1 MDAQF
6 RTWCC
11 LFVEVKERDKEE
23 EMEEERKEEEKV
35 FDSGGR
41 KEE

>member
-11 LFVEVKERDKEE
+11 LFVEVKERDKE
-23 EMEEERKEEEKV
+23 MEEERKEEEKV

>member
-1 MDAQF
+1 M
-6 RTWCC
+6 
-11 LFVEVKERDKEE
+11 FVEVKERDKEE